1 MKVSLD
7 KNKCMVCGSCVG
19 LCPAVFEMQDDG
31 SIDVKEGMEKVPSKE
46 LEADVQSAADACPAT
61 AIKVEK

>member
-19 LCPAVFEMQDDG
+19 LCPAVFEMADDG
-31 SIDVKEGMEKVPSKE
+31 SIEVRKEMKDVPSK
-46 LEADVQSAADACPAT
+46 LEGDVQSAADACPAT
-61 AIKVEK
+61 AITVEK